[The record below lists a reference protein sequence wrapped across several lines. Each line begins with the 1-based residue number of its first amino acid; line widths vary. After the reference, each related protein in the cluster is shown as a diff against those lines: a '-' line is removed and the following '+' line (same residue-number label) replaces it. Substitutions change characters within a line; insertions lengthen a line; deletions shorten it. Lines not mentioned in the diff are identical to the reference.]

1 MNSNEICKNVAIHNT
16 LQNNIFYKFMIPL
29 AILLAIFITY
39 YFRRFY
45 INDFLKQI
53 LIPIIVLILSSYVFY
68 QLALSTMNQN
78 LYMQNLN
85 NCYKTYKKYN
95 NDFNNSIFNE
105 NLDIKK
111 KNDNHYVKVVEKPIN
126 NTNMNNEDPEL
137 VYKNNNPDYIKYAQY
152 DDIVIKPQV
161 NTINNKNNDKNN
173 TSNQQDNF
181 DNINSDIQPNT
192 PESIADFSPI
202 SLKNNNFPCIDYSPD
217 NCNMLCPGQPTN
229 CNIVAPIPGGSWQVQ
244 TAEYV
249 QNRLHNKDYTP
260 STCPI
265 TV

>member
-29 AILLAIFITY
+29 AILLAIFFTY

-53 LIPIIVLILSSYVFY
+53 LIPIIILILSSYVFY
-68 QLALSTMNQN
+68 QLALSTMNQK
-78 LYMQNLN
+78 LYMHNLN
-85 NCYKTYKKYN
+85 NCYKIYKKYN
-95 NDFNNSIFNE
+95 NDFNE

-111 KNDNHYVKVVEKPIN
+111 DDNNIKFVEKPVN
-126 NTNMNNEDPEL
+126 NTTNNNNDHEL
-137 VYKNNNPDYIKYAQY
+137 VYNDNNPDSLKYSQY
-152 DDIVIKPQV
+152 NDIVIKPQL
-161 NTINNKNNDKNN
+161 NTIDNNNVNKNNN
-173 TSNQQDNF
+173 THENF
-181 DNINSDIQPNT
+181 DIIDSNVEPNLPQSISDL
-192 PESIADFSPI
+192 SPI
-202 SLKNNNFPCIDYSPD
+202 SLKNDNFPCIDYSPN

-229 CNIVAPIPGGSWQVQ
+229 CDIVAPIPGGSWQVQ
-244 TAEYV
+244 TADYV

-265 TV
+265 NI